1 MPGFSRRLLF
11 FVRYLHLIDNI
22 TGADV
27 DLLSAGDRGSESAM
41 RAEGSSYTFNAR
53 TTDYESRFK
62 LVFVANENDNENGA
76 LAFFSNG
83 NWIIANE
90 GQATLQVIDVTGLED
105 SDAPL
110 GRGIVVLLGLGAAY
124 AMKKRRKE

>member
-1 MPGFSRRLLF
+1 M
-11 FVRYLHLIDNI
+11 
-22 TGADV
+22 

-83 NWIIANE
+83 NRIIANE